1 MIQKKPKDVFLIL
14 QTMLLF
20 HVFDLSL
27 RVWPFERVLSWVL
40 ARSRKETAHGLAT
53 GNERIIT
60 VMQRAIVLIRKFDW
74 RSRLDCLP
82 RSLAVYWV
90 LRRRG
95 LPSELVMGV
104 KKDPFGAH
112 AWVEVDGDVISDYG
126 DEHTEYVVLMR
137 GEAFAT

>member
-1 MIQKKPKDVFLIL
+1 MIHKKPKDVFLVL

-20 HVFDLSL
+20 HAFDICL

-40 ARSRKETAHGLAT
+40 TRSRRETARGSKAENDH
-53 GNERIIT
+53 IIET
-60 VMQRAIVLIRKFDW
+60 MRRTIVLIRKFDW

-104 KKDPFGAH
+104 KKNPFGAH

-126 DEHTEYVVLMR
+126 DEHTGYIVLMR